1 MHENYHADTGAPLA
15 PAASYVDEQG
25 KFVGFISWNL
35 CIQNVLAGVVEDE
48 WMLLEIE

>member
-1 MHENYHADTGAPLA
+1 MHENYHADTGIPLA
-15 PAASYVDEQG
+15 PAANHVDKNG

-35 CIQNVLAGVVEDE
+35 CVQNMLVGVVENK